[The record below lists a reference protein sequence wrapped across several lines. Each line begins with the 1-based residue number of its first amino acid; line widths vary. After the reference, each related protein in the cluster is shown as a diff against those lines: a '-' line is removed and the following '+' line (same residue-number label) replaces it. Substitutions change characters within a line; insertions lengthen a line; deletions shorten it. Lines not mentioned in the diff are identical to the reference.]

1 MAILFEWY
9 ENPVA
14 PHQPKKKRLHARII
28 LNGKVETRE
37 LRAIIQKRSS
47 LSEADV
53 SAVLDALNDVMGDE
67 LREGRQ
73 VHLDGIGYFYPS
85 LECTEEITPDTPRR
99 NEKVK
104 LKAIQFRS
112 DQKLKDSIGPVKLQ
126 HSKYSRH
133 SGNLSEVEIDMRL
146 KEYFTTHQVL
156 TRRSFQGLCG
166 LTKTTATDRLRKL
179 REAGKLKNIGL
190 RTQPIYVPMPGY
202 YGVSRDTVA
211 TSPE

>member
-14 PHQPKKKRLHARII
+14 PHQPKEKRLHARII
-28 LNGKVETRE
+28 LNGKVETKD
-37 LRAIIQKRSS
+37 LKSIIQKRSS

-53 SAVLDALNDVMGDE
+53 SAVLEALSDVMGDE

-112 DQKLKDSIGPVKLQ
+112 DQQLKDSIGPVKLR
-126 HSKYSRH
+126 HSQYSRH
-133 SGNLSEVEIDMRL
+133 SGNLTEEEIDVRL
-146 KEYFTTHQVL
+146 KEYFSTNQVL
-156 TRRSFQGLCG
+156 TRRDFQGLCK
-166 LTKTTATDRLRKL
+166 LTRTTAADRLRKL

-190 RTQPIYVPMPGY
+190 RTQPIYVPIPGY
-202 YGVSRDTVA
+202 YGVSHDVV
-211 TSPE
+211 PGQ